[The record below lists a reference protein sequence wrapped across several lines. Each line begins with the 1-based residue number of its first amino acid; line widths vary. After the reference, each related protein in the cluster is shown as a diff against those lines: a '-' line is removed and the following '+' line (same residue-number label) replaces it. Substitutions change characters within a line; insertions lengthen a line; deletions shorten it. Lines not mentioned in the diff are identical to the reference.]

1 MVMKGQEL
9 FMIYLDNASTTKPC
23 VEAVSAINNVLINNF
38 GNPSSLHKLGVE
50 AEIEI
55 NKARKIIAAALVA
68 DPECVYFT
76 SGATESNNLAING
89 IVENYGKRRK
99 KIITTA
105 IEHPS
110 VAEPI
115 KRLEEIGFEVV
126 RIQPNPNGE
135 IEYESI
141 ISALDDN
148 VCMVSCMLVNNEN
161 GAILPIKK
169 AFTYIKRNHP
179 EIITHCDAVQG
190 FMKIPFKVSQLFAD
204 VISISA
210 HKINGPKG
218 IGAIYIKKGIRVA
231 PQING
236 GGQEKKMRSGTE
248 SVPLIAGFGA
258 AVEVKMHTVLQRL
271 DYVQGI
277 KNYFLEKVEELNGI
291 TVLSSADASPY
302 IITFAVEGIKSE
314 TMLHFLESKD
324 IYVSSGSAC
333 SKGKKSEVLKA
344 FNVNEKLLDF
354 AIRISFSDE
363 TIKEEI
369 DTLIEAIR
377 EGQASIQRVK

>member
-1 MVMKGQEL
+1 
-9 FMIYLDNASTTKPC
+9 MIYLDNASTTKPC

-89 IVENYGKRRK
+89 IVQNYGKRRK

-115 KRLEEIGFEVV
+115 KRLEEMGFEVV

-135 IEYESI
+135 IEYELI

-148 VCMVSCMLVNNEN
+148 VCLVSCMLVNNEN

-169 AFTYIKRNHP
+169 AFTYIKRNYP

-218 IGAIYIKKGIRVA
+218 IGAIYIKKGIRVS

-258 AVEVKMHTVLQRL
+258 AVEFKMHTVLQRL

-302 IITFAVEGIKSE
+302 ITTFAVEGIKSE
-314 TMLHFLESKD
+314 TMLHFLESKE

-344 FNVNEKLLDF
+344 FKVNEKLLDF

-369 DTLIEAIR
+369 DALIEAIK

>member
-23 VEAVSAINNVLINNF
+23 AEAVSAINSILINNF

-89 IVENYGKRRK
+89 IVQNYGKRRK

-115 KRLEEIGFEVV
+115 KRLEELGFEVV

-135 IEYESI
+135 IEYELI

-277 KNYFLEKVEELNGI
+277 KNYFIEKVEELAGI

-302 IITFAVEGIKSE
+302 IVTFAVEGIKSE